1 MSVEDSSPLNLAHQQ
16 GRHADRLLTAGRYH
30 DAIVCHEK
38 AADHLLR
45 AMKMTSVP
53 QALTSLQLQYKFHF
67 KQRDI
72 IREKH
77 RRAESYRKYQE
88 QREKEAQKKAQ
99 AAKELQELREAEE
112 LLQKTLASN
121 TERDSEVESE
131 PDEEENGIDSND
143 ETDLSR
149 GNEKSVIHDG
159 EPDSLL
165 QFLNKGG
172 RRDKFSSSVHAAT
185 KAPKNAEEKMEEL
198 KTSNAQ
204 LQEHV
209 SSLLQ
214 ELEKTKHEL
223 HAARSENRQLRRTVD
238 ILTTQI
244 ERYVAED
251 RRRAGQDLSVSIRP
265 AFSASDS
272 SFDEQ
277 ISPPSE
283 IPPLAPLEIPDFDF
297 DSFK

>member
-53 QALTSLQLQYKFHF
+53 QALTSLQLQHKFHF

-77 RRAESYRKYQE
+77 RRAESYKKYLE

-99 AAKELQELREAEE
+99 AAKELKELRDAEE
-112 LLQKTLASN
+112 QLQKNLASN
-121 TERDSEVESE
+121 AERDSEVESE
-131 PDEEENGIDSND
+131 PDEEENETNSDD
-143 ETDLSR
+143 ETDQGRS
-149 GNEKSVIHDG
+149 NEKSVIHDG

-165 QFLNKGG
+165 QFLNKDG

-198 KTSNAQ
+198 KTSNHQ
-204 LQEHV
+204 LQDHV

-223 HAARSENRQLRRTVD
+223 HSVKSENKQLRRTVD

-251 RRRAGQDLSVSIRP
+251 RKRAGQDLSVSIRP
-265 AFSASDS
+265 AFSTSD

>member
-1 MSVEDSSPLNLAHQQ
+1 
-16 GRHADRLLTAGRYH
+16 
-30 DAIVCHEK
+30 
-38 AADHLLR
+38 
-45 AMKMTSVP
+45 MKMTSVP

-99 AAKELQELREAEE
+99 AAKELREAEE
-112 LLQKTLASN
+112 LLQKTLAASN
-121 TERDSEVESE
+121 AERDSEVESE
-131 PDEEENGIDSND
+131 PDEEEENGIDSND

-198 KTSNAQ
+198 KTSNRQ